1 MGKVFITAV
10 MVLIGMSV
18 SAEDYN
24 YLTFETSSGT
34 TTSVALSNLKITF
47 ANGKLVAVN
56 SATSTTLTLSELS
69 KMYFSN
75 TSSTGIESVSTSGNA
90 PVKVYTVTGMYMGEF
105 ATINEA
111 TQNLKKDVY
120 VVKADDKTFKIAVK

>member
-75 TSSTGIESVSTSGNA
+75 TSSTGIESVGTSTTTS
-90 PVKVYTVTGMYMGEF
+90 VKVYTVTGMFIGEF
-105 ATINEA
+105 ASVNEA

>member
-56 SATSTTLTLSELS
+56 SATSTSLTLSELS

-75 TSSTGIESVSTSGNA
+75 TSSTGIESVGTSTTTS
-90 PVKVYTVTGMYMGEF
+90 VKAYTVTGMFIGEF
-105 ATINEA
+105 ASVNEA

>member
-56 SATSTTLTLSELS
+56 SATSTSLALSELS

-75 TSSTGIESVSTSGNA
+75 TSSTGIESVGTSTTTS
-90 PVKVYTVTGMYMGEF
+90 VKVYTVTGMFIGEF
-105 ATINEA
+105 ASVNEA